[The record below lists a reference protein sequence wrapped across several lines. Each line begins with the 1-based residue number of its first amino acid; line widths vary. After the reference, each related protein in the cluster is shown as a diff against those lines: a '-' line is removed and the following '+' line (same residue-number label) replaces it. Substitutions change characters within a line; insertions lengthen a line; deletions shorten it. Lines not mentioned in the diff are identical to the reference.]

1 MKFKHIIYPALLCLS
16 MSLVMVSCTEDE
28 KPVENTIT
36 LSSTDENVS
45 VEDAAH
51 ATANIP
57 PTGGTVSLNIESTA
71 EWTLLH
77 DAEEPWYEY
86 SVDGNVLT
94 LSAGEIVSNYQR
106 TSMIRVWDSQA
117 SWAYITVNQI
127 GSEAA
132 VIELDAD
139 SLNFPEWGGRSVIRV
154 SSNKEWTVTGYENA
168 EWMEVSAAGDSVVVT
183 TSANEVPER
192 LSATL
197 KFSCGTE
204 INNTSIEIPVYQAP
218 WTEAYLTLP
227 QPLAAVPVD
236 GGEVRLEITSNRP
249 ATAVSSASWLKAEVV
264 DTVLVLTSD
273 KVNAG
278 TEPAVVIVSTPD
290 KTPAKDTVTVTAFGD
305 PMIIGF
311 TIPSAGIEVYPP
323 IGAASER
330 PTNVYIDWGDG
341 TSGVMY
347 AAGGGAYYRN
357 EHVYE
362 SAGNYTVKIY
372 GDTPVFMTGMG
383 SETWAPYLTSI
394 DSWGSFRFTNMNY
407 GLYCSGVKKLPA
419 NTGEVMR
426 GVKNF
431 NSMFQGSA
439 LEEIPSGLFSGTSA
453 TSVQAVFRECANLK
467 TIPADLFEGA
477 ENLTSVTAMFMGSGV
492 EEIPAGLFDPLP
504 NLRTLTNVFAECY
517 NIKSIPAGIF
527 AKNAELSSVSGVFR
541 NTAITEI
548 SVDLFANNPK
558 IYQVYEVFFG
568 CTGITEIP
576 QGLFNN
582 LSGLMYAN
590 GIFNGCTSLTS
601 VPSVLFADCPQLTEV
616 SYLFN
621 GCTSLET
628 VPADMFSA
636 CSELTNIS
644 YLFTGCTSLSEVP
657 VSIFDNNRKLNNVAG
672 LFQGCSSITGE
683 SPYTMSGDAKVH
695 LYERENHTDEFT
707 RINRFTDSFDG
718 AAGFTDYASVPDWWK

>member
-1 MKFKHIIYPALLCLS
+1 MKFKHIIYPALLCVS
-16 MSLVMVSCTEDE
+16 MSLMMLSCAEDE
-28 KPVENTIT
+28 RPVENTIT

-94 LSAGEIVSNYQR
+94 LSAGEIVSDYRR
-106 TSMIRVWDSQA
+106 TSMIRVWDSQS
-117 SWAYITVNQI
+117 SWAYITVNQT
-127 GSEAA
+127 GSDAA
-132 VIELDAD
+132 AIELDVD

-154 SSNKEWTVTGYENA
+154 SSNKEWTVSGYEDA
-168 EWMEVSAAGDSVVVT
+168 GWMEVSVEGDSVVVT
-183 TSANEVPER
+183 TSTNEVAER

-204 INNTSIEIPVYQAP
+204 INNTAVEIPVSQEP
-218 WTEAYLTLP
+218 WTEAYLSLS
-227 QPLAAVPVD
+227 QPLAAVPAD
-236 GGEVRLEITSNRP
+236 GGHLSLEITSNRP
-249 ATAVSSASWLKAEVV
+249 VTAESSASWLRAEVV

-273 KVNAG
+273 KADAG
-278 TEPAVVIVSTPD
+278 TEPAMVIVSTPD
-290 KTPAKDTVTVTAFGD
+290 ETPAKDTVTVTPYSD
-305 PMIIGF
+305 PMVLGY
-311 TIPSAGIEVYPP
+311 TIPASSEVEVYVPLSVSS
-323 IGAASER
+323 GMA
-330 PTNVYIDWGDG
+330 TNVYVDWGDG
-341 TSGVMY
+341 SSGIMY
-347 AAGGGAYYRN
+347 ASGDGAFTRPG
-357 EHVYE
+357 HIYE
-362 SAGNYTVKIY
+362 SAGNYTVRIY
-372 GDTPVFMTGMG
+372 GVCPALMTGFG
-383 SETWAPYLTSI
+383 SEDWAPCLTSV
-394 DSWGSFRFTNMNY
+394 DSWGSFRFTGSMNY
-407 GLYCSGVKKLPA
+407 GLYGTGIKRLPA

-426 GVKNF
+426 NVTSF

-439 LEEIPSGLFSGTSA
+439 LEEIPSGLFSGTSV
-453 TSVQAVFRECANLK
+453 TSLSAVFRECVGLK
-467 TIPADLFEGA
+467 TIPAGLFEGA
-477 ENLTSVTAMFMGSGV
+477 ENLTSVTAMFMGAGV

-517 NIKSIPAGIF
+517 NLKSIPAGIF

-548 SVDLFANNPK
+548 PADLFADNPM
-558 IYQVYEVFFG
+558 IYQVNEMFFG

-576 QGLFNN
+576 QGLFDN
-582 LSGLMYAN
+582 LAALQYAV
-590 GIFNGCTSLTS
+590 GIFNGCTSLETI
-601 VPSVLFADCPQLTEV
+601 PAGLFTACPQLTDA
-616 SYLFN
+616 SWLFS

-636 CSELTNIS
+636 CPELTNIS
-644 YLFTGCTSLSEVP
+644 NLFTGCTSLSEVP
-657 VSIFDNNRKLNNVAG
+657 VSIFDNNRKLNNVA
-672 LFQGCSSITGE
+672 SVTGE